1 MIGAS
6 SPSLPSLGLEGATIC
21 SPVILK
27 QEVTT
32 ILTKLL
38 DSNLPTI
45 NKHLKKKIHW
55 CLITKLSQRQ
65 GVIVKITKQEEGKC

>member
-45 NKHLKKKIHW
+45 NKHFKKKKF
-55 CLITKLSQRQ
+55 T
-65 GVIVKITKQEEGKC
+65 GV

>member
-38 DSNLPTI
+38 DSNLPFPTSGS
-45 NKHLKKKIHW
+45 N
-55 CLITKLSQRQ
+55 SQNHQTSGGQMLTRM
-65 GVIVKITKQEEGKC
+65 CC